1 MFLTIVS
8 KNGERITDKNENTI
22 FESKEQHDR
31 FWEWAWQVIPYGE
44 AKKRVEKLG
53 YEVREDNDAPET
65 VSRFGI
71 WRRVCHKKRK
81 PEPIEFEGMMLKIR
95 IS

>member
-1 MFLTIVS
+1 MFLTIIS
-8 KNGERITDKNENTI
+8 KNDERITDKNGNTI

-31 FWEWAWQVIPYGE
+31 FWEWAWQVIPYRE

-53 YEVREDNDAPET
+53 YEVREDNDVPET
-65 VSRFGI
+65 ISRFGI
-71 WRRVCHKKRK
+71 WRRVNPEKRK
-81 PEPIEFEGMMLKIR
+81 PELIEFEEMMLKVR